1 MYVPDP
7 AAHAVDAV
15 VLAPSVVMVTVTFVI
30 VGSSS
35 SAYLTDL
42 VILRNGTDDAVAI
55 PNGSVSV
62 TVFELTDETVKL
74 RVSLCA
80 DEYS

>member
-7 AAHAVDAV
+7 PAHAVDAA
-15 VLAPSVVMVTVTFVI
+15 VLPPSDVIVTVTFVI

-35 SAYLTDL
+35 RAYLTDL
-42 VILRNGTDDAVAI
+42 VILRKGTDDAVAI
-55 PNGSVSV
+55 PSGSVRV
-62 TVFELTDETVKL
+62 TVFEATDDTVKL

>member
-7 AAHAVDAV
+7 AAHAVEAA
-15 VLAPSVVMVTVTFVI
+15 VLAPSDVIVTVTFAI

-35 SAYLTDL
+35 RAYLTDL
-42 VILRNGTDDAVAI
+42 VILRRGTEDAVAI
-55 PNGSVSV
+55 PRGSVSV
-62 TVFELTDETVKL
+62 TVFEATDDTVKL
-74 RVSLCA
+74 RVSLCV